1 MRVLVIEPAG
11 QLWGSERALLDM
23 VESVADVEFAVCCPP
38 DGPLLQELFK
48 RGIRAL
54 PYFIAELHRKP
65 RWRRLVAAFGVLRA
79 IIAFRPDV
87 LHVNQAGAYR
97 VALSAARLLRIPV
110 VCHVRLFEDA
120 SYLAARYPNPGR
132 LKSIIA
138 ISSAIAEEI
147 ATFPALASIPVHKI
161 YDAYQPV
168 NLPEASGQRKQ
179 NLIVCAGRIAA
190 VKGQEVLL
198 SALAHSVTFPLG
210 TECVIAGNGEISYVA
225 QLKQKAPE
233 NENVAIKWLG
243 FIEDIFSVLRSAGV
257 LACPS
262 HREPLGRVV
271 FEAWNAGAVPVVFA
285 GAGGS
290 AEIVAAADGGLVY
303 NEQTPECLADAL
315 SKAMTLDC
323 AEKDRLI
330 ANGRAWMKK
339 QCAPEPYGRA
349 VAAVLERA
357 CD

>member
-23 VESVADVEFAVCCPP
+23 IESVAEIEFAVCCPP
-38 DGPLLQELFK
+38 DGPLLQELLR
-48 RGIRAL
+48 RGTRAL
-54 PYFIAELHRKP
+54 PYFISELHRKS
-65 RWRRLVAAFGVLRA
+65 RWRRLVAVFGVLRA
-79 IIAFRPDV
+79 IFAFRPDV

-97 VALSAARLLRIPV
+97 VALSASRPFHIPV
-110 VCHVRLFEDA
+110 VCHVRLFEDV
-120 SYLAARYPNPGR
+120 SYLAARRPNPER
-132 LKSIIA
+132 LKSMIA
-138 ISSAIAEEI
+138 ISGAVAEEI
-147 ATFPALASIPVHKI
+147 ASFPALAAIPVHKL

-168 NLPEASGQRKQ
+168 SLPETPGRRKQ

-190 VKGQEVLL
+190 IKGQEVLI
-198 SALAHSVTFPLG
+198 SALAHSSKFPPG
-210 TECVIAGNGEISYVA
+210 TECLIAGNGESSYIA
-225 QLKQKAPE
+225 RLKQKASE
-233 NENVAIKWLG
+233 SEDVAIKWLG
-243 FIEDIFSVLRSAGV
+243 FIEDIFAVLRSAGV

-303 NEQTPECLADAL
+303 DEQTPECLAHAL
-315 SKAMTLDC
+315 SKAMALEC

-339 QCAPEPYGRA
+339 ECAPEQYGRA

-357 CD
+357 CT